1 VGEAKGRILIIDD
14 DKSIRETV
22 RRILEYEGYTV
33 LEAADGQEGLTRVSG
48 EWPDAV
54 LLDIKM
60 AGLDGVE
67 VLRRIKEIDGEIPVV
82 MISGHGT
89 VATAVETTKLGAFD
103 FLEKPPDRDKILVV
117 LRNAVANRRLL
128 SEKTSLEKSLTKGF
142 KLLGK
147 SAAIEHLTATI
158 SRVGPT
164 EAKVLITGENGV
176 GKGVVARAIHR
187 ESRRAE
193 ARFIEVSCA
202 AIPDDLIESELMGY
216 EKGAFTGAVARK
228 PGRFELADG
237 GTIFLDEIGDMSAR
251 VQAKVLRVL
260 EEGEFERVGGTE
272 TVRVDVRLIAATN
285 KDLKAMIKDG
295 KFREDLYYR
304 LNVVV
309 IDVPPLRA
317 RREDIPVLADYFLG
331 VYCEMYGLK
340 PKSLDGAVVDRLK
353 QYGWPGN
360 VRELRNIVER
370 MVITSRADLL
380 GLEDL
385 PPLVEVGTQPGS
397 QPPAELVG
405 GETYEEF
412 RRISEKSFITRCLNA
427 NKWNISKTAQ
437 ELGMQRGNLYI
448 KMKKLGIE
456 PKDRA

>member
-1 VGEAKGRILIIDD
+1 VLIIDD
-14 DKSIRETV
+14 DKSIREAA
-22 RRILEYEGYTV
+22 RRVLEYEGYTV
-33 LEAADGQEGLTRVSG
+33 LEATDGQEGLTRVSN

-60 AGLDGVE
+60 AGLDGIE
-67 VLRRIKEIDGEIPVV
+67 VLRRIKETDPEIPVV

-103 FLEKPPDRDKILVV
+103 FLEKPLDRDKILVV
-117 LRNAVANRRLL
+117 LRNAVANRRLVG
-128 SEKTSLEKSLTKGF
+128 EKTSLEKSLTKGF
-142 KLLGK
+142 KLVGE
-147 SAAIEHLTATI
+147 SPAIKELAATI

-187 ESRRAE
+187 ESRRSAG
-193 ARFIEVSCA
+193 RFVEVSCA
-202 AIPDDLIESELMGY
+202 AIPDDLIESELLGY
-216 EKGAFTGAVARK
+216 EKGAFTGAAARK

-237 GTIFLDEIGDMSAR
+237 GTVFLDEIGDMSAR
-251 VQAKVLRVL
+251 VQAKVLRVI

-309 IDVPPLRA
+309 INVPPLRA
-317 RREDIPVLADYFLG
+317 RRDDIPVLAGYFLG

-340 PKSLDGAVVDRLK
+340 PKTLEGAVVERLK
-353 QYGWPGN
+353 AYDWPGN

-370 MVITSRADLL
+370 MVITSRGEAL

-385 PPLVEVGTQPGS
+385 PPLAEVGVRPAGTRGA
-397 QPPAELVG
+397 AELVG

-412 RRISEKSFITRCLNA
+412 RRISEKNFLEQRLKA
-427 NKWNISKTAQ
+427 NKWNISKTAA

-456 PKDRA
+456 AEGRG